1 MAGLNRDFVYVGI
14 KGHVLALDSA
24 TGKELWRTKL
34 KGADF
39 VHVASDGRRLFA
51 SARGEMFCLDGS
63 TGAILWQNRLAGMG
77 LGIATVLPG
86 LSAASG
92 IEPVL
97 AAQASRRQGAY

>member
-14 KGHVLALDSA
+14 KGHVLALDCA

-34 KGADF
+34 KGAEF

-51 SARGEMFCLDGS
+51 SARGEVYCLDGS
-63 TGAILWQNRLAGMG
+63 TGAVLWQNRLAGMG
-77 LGIATVLPG
+77 LGIATVLPAT
-86 LSAASG
+86 SATRG

-97 AAQASRRQGAY
+97 AAQGRRRQGAH